1 MVNLKSC
8 NQMYKIGFTMFAVV
22 MVLGIVSVSQARAY
36 TAEQPSLTGGHYT
49 AKVTINFKDTCWKEA
64 YLRMANRDNNHI
76 LINKQYF
83 YNTPSL
89 GPSKTIYTEL
99 KFEAIKVTQTESGR
113 FRAYVIIDDGFSKV
127 DQFFQFDPKVHYY
140 HINLFM
146 NTNTAAC
153 T

>member
-1 MVNLKSC
+1 
-8 NQMYKIGFTMFAVV
+8 MYKICFI
-22 MVLGIVSVSQARAY
+22 MVAAIMMLGIVSVSQVQAY
-36 TAEQPSLTGGHYT
+36 TAGKPFITVGHYT
-49 AKVTINFKDTCWKEA
+49 AKVTINFKDNCWREA

-76 LINKQYF
+76 LLNKQYF
-83 YNTPSL
+83 YNIPSL

-113 FRAYVIIDDGFSKV
+113 FRAYVIIDDGFSKIN
-127 DQFFQFDPKVHYY
+127 QYFQFDPNLHYY
-140 HINLFM
+140 HIHFFM